1 MDTPN
6 TLSIWSFFCFQFCYF
21 FYKSSIKKNEIYFFA
36 IGLFS
41 VKLFYFYT
49 KNSMKIWYSFIAVML
64 LAVVVSCNSKADK
77 KEGNQT
83 KTAKAVVPELK
94 LTIDSTAIA
103 DFYETY
109 PKLKNFQEEVLS
121 LYKNKESRQLW
132 LDNKGVVEFGNT
144 LYNKYKGLDNEGL
157 KANFPYKELNF
168 IFEGNAD
175 NKLSQVN
182 TDLMITNLYFY
193 YGEKV
198 YRGFDEKTTRSL
210 EWLLPRKKMNY
221 QVFSDSIFQK
231 STINDD
237 RKSKMF
243 SQYYKLR
250 DVLREYREIEKK
262 GGWKTIEID
271 ENYKNLKLG
280 DSSEVIAQIR
290 ERLYITKDIKE
301 DTKSAICDS
310 VLIKSIKNY
319 ELHHGLS
326 PKNIILREHIDEMN
340 VPVSDRIKTIIA
352 NMERCRWIDPELEKG
367 KEYLE
372 VNIPEFKLYLI
383 RDGKIAFTSAV
394 VVGKAMTKTVIF
406 SGMMNNIV
414 FSPYWNVPTSII
426 NKEIKPG
433 MAKNKNYLKEKNLEW
448 NNGAVRQLPGKNN
461 SLGLVKFL
469 FPNSSNI
476 YLHDTP
482 SKSLFERE
490 SRAFSHGCVRVAK
503 PRELAIELLKQ
514 DPSWTPARIDKAM
527 HAGKESWYTLKNKI
541 PVYIGYFTA
550 WVDRDG
556 NMNFYKDIY
565 QRDESLIKLL
575 TEE

>member
-1 MDTPN
+1 
-6 TLSIWSFFCFQFCYF
+6 
-21 FYKSSIKKNEIYFFA
+21 
-36 IGLFS
+36 
-41 VKLFYFYT
+41 
-49 KNSMKIWYSFIAVML
+49 MKFLYSLTAFIAL
-64 LAVVVSCNSKADK
+64 FIAVSCNSKSEKNEENLKNNPK
-77 KEGNQT
+77 KE
-83 KTAKAVVPELK
+83 APELK
-94 LTIDSTAIA
+94 IHIDSAAIA
-103 DFYETY
+103 AFYETY
-109 PKLKNFQEEVLS
+109 PKLNKFQNDVLS
-121 LYKNKESRQLW
+121 LYKKKKSTQLW

-144 LYNKYKGLDNEGL
+144 LFNKYRGLEEEGL
-157 KANFPYKELNF
+157 KANFPYNGKITP
-168 IFEGNAD
+168 IFERVSD
-175 NKLSQVN
+175 NKLSQIT

-193 YGEKV
+193 YVQKV
-198 YRGFDEKTTRSL
+198 SGVDEKTTISL
-210 EWLLPRKKMNY
+210 EWLLPRKKLNY
-221 QVFSDSIFQK
+221 QVFSDSIFEK
-231 STINDD
+231 STISDD
-237 RKSKMF
+237 KKSKMF

-250 DVLREYREIEKK
+250 DALRQYREIEKK
-262 GGWKTIEID
+262 GGWKNIEVGD
-271 ENYKNLKLG
+271 DFKSLQKG
-280 DSSEVIAQIR
+280 DSALAIAQIR
-290 ERLYITKDIKE
+290 ERLFITGELKENNKSLVYDDILV
-301 DTKSAICDS
+301 DG
-310 VLIKSIKNY
+310 VKNFQS
-319 ELHHGLS
+319 HNG
-326 PKNIILREHIDEMN
+326 NIVNGKITSEHIQEMN

-367 KEYLE
+367 KEFIE

-383 RDGKIAFTSAV
+383 RDREIAFTSPV

-433 MAKNKNYLKEKNLEW
+433 MAKNKNYLAQKNLEW

-469 FPNSSNI
+469 FPNSNNI

-482 SKSLFERE
+482 AKSLFERE

-514 DPSWTPARIDKAM
+514 DPRWTPAKIDKAM
-527 HAGKESWYTLKNKI
+527 HAGKESWCTLKKKV

-550 WVDRDG
+550 WVDRKG
-556 NMNFYKDIY
+556 QLNFYKDVY